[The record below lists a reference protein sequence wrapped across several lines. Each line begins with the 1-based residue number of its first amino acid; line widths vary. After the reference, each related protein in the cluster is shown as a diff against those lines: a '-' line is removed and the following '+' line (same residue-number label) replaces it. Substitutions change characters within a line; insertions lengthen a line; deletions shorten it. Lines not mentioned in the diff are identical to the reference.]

1 LNWNTPVLKDY
12 LTGLPAF
19 GIYFATAIAMVAAF
33 GGIYTLIT
41 RHHEFTLLRRGCSA
55 AVPAFLG
62 ALVGYVLPLT
72 TAMQHSANWFD
83 FVIWAV
89 VGAVVQILAYLVAC
103 LVMPGLSK
111 RISDDDIP
119 SGILLGGIALV
130 FGMINSASM
139 TP

>member
-1 LNWNTPVLKDY
+1 VIKDY

-19 GIYFATAIAMVAAF
+19 GVYFATALVMVAAF
-33 GGIYTLIT
+33 GAVYTSVT
-41 RHHEFTLLRRGCSA
+41 RHHEFTLLRRGCAA

-62 ALVGYVLPLT
+62 ALIGYVLPLT
-72 TAMQHSANWFD
+72 TAMQSSASWLD

-89 VGAVVQILAYLVAC
+89 IGAVVQILAYLVTC
-103 LVMPGLSK
+103 LVIPGLSK
-111 RISDDDIP
+111 RISDNDIA
-119 SGILLGGIALV
+119 SGVLLGGIALV